1 MNRQIPTEESLT
13 VEFKSDIKKLDN
25 QEIFEAVVAFSNTE
39 GGELYIGVE
48 DDGTITG
55 AHKDHLN
62 PITLS
67 AYIANNTMPP
77 VSTRSEVVEE
87 EKPVLKISV
96 PKSYHAVVATVSGKI
111 QRRRIKADGT
121 PENVPMFPSEIA
133 TRLSDL
139 RLLDY
144 SALPVLEA
152 TPDDFDLYEAAHLR
166 KVILSYDGD
175 RSLLE
180 LSDTELFKALGFVR
194 EQEEKLYPTITGLLM
209 IGKIE
214 SIKRFVPTMSASF
227 QVLEGTM
234 VRVNEDFVLPVLA
247 SVEKLIGFME
257 AWNQDREIEMG
268 IFRMSAPD
276 FDKRAL
282 REAIVNAFSHRD
294 YSKMGR
300 VRVSLSDEGL
310 IVANP
315 GGFVEGISANNLL
328 TAEPH
333 GRNPL
338 LADALKRVGLAEKTG
353 RGIDRIFEG
362 SLIYGRT
369 LPDYSSSTS
378 VTVSLFIPKSAP
390 DVQIAKMVANEQKR
404 LGRPLPINTLLV
416 LNELKNAPR
425 SSLEQIAMQ
434 TNLTKS
440 VVKVILER
448 MLELGLIEEYGEARN
463 QCFVLTDAFY
473 KRDTAQDYS
482 PRASIDKTHF
492 FEQIKALALER
503 NFITKA
509 DVVNLLHISDNQA
522 LYLIKK
528 MVANNELRIV
538 QKGRYAKYV
547 AVDLKRKD

>member
-1 MNRQIPTEESLT
+1 MNRLIPQKETLT
-13 VEFKSDIKKLDN
+13 VEFKSDVKKLDN

-48 DDGTITG
+48 DEGTITG

-67 AYIANNTMPP
+67 AFIANNTMPP
-77 VSTRSEVVEE
+77 VSTRAEVIEDA
-87 EKPVLKISV
+87 KPVLKISV
-96 PKSYHAVVATVSGKI
+96 PKSYHAVVATASGKI

-121 PENVPMFPSEIA
+121 PENVPMFPSEIS

-152 TPDDFDLYEAAHLR
+152 TSDDLDLYEAAHLR

-175 RSLLE
+175 KSLLE
-180 LSDTELFKALGFVR
+180 LSDAELFKALGFVR
-194 EQEEKLYPTITGLLM
+194 EQGEKLYPTITGLLM
-209 IGKIE
+209 IGKTE

-227 QVLEGTM
+227 QVLEGTS

-247 SVEKLIGFME
+247 SVEKLIGFLE
-257 AWNQDREIEMG
+257 ARNQDHEIETG

-300 VRVSLSDEGL
+300 VRVALTDEGL
-310 IVANP
+310 TVANP
-315 GGFVEGISANNLL
+315 GGFIEGISVKNLL

-353 RGIDRIFEG
+353 RGIDRIYEG

-369 LPDYSSSTS
+369 LPDYSASTA

-390 DVQIAKMVANEQKR
+390 DVRIAEMVANEQKR
-404 LGRPLPINTLLV
+404 LGRPLPINSLLV

-425 SSLEQIAMQ
+425 SSLEQISAQ
-434 TNLTKS
+434 TNLPES
-440 VVKVILER
+440 VVNVILER
-448 MLELGLIEEYGEARN
+448 MLESGLIEEYGEARN
-463 QCFVLTDAFY
+463 KCFILARSLYQSDAEHN
-473 KRDTAQDYS
+473 YS
-482 PRASIDKTHF
+482 PQMRTDKTHF
-492 FEQIKALALER
+492 LEQIKTLALER
-503 NFITKA
+503 EFVTKA
-509 DVVNLLHISDNQA
+509 DVVNLLHVSDNQA

-528 MVANNELRIV
+528 MVNSKELRIA
-538 QKGRYAKYV
+538 QKGRYAKYA
-547 AVDLKRKD
+547 AVGK